1 MSFVE
6 AMNTPDQTKTGV
18 NGDTVYTEAGVGNRL
33 LTLFTMLNRGLEA
46 DYIKKNVK
54 SIIGCVDVSGG
65 DMADLCVLCFQTRDI
80 RGGKGERD
88 LFYVFFEELY
98 KHQPLVAGLLVPHIP
113 TYGCWRDMWEL
124 AVNVPALA
132 PTIYAHTKTVFEQDV
147 EFMNKGE
154 CGKMSLLAK
163 WLPREGS
170 ATWPGLAEQLC
181 AAIYGPRT
189 KTKVYRQQVSA
200 LNRALKTVE
209 VHMCG
214 GTWSSIVPSAVPG
227 RNLKLHMKAFLNVDK
242 NGEPRSTIEDRVSC
256 RAHFLEFIEGL
267 KSGKTQAKGAH
278 VVYPHEVVEQMLK
291 HRHSV
296 YRMMEADERN
306 EIDIL
311 QGIWDSIR
319 TEAEKS
325 AAAFKKMVPL
335 CDFSGS
341 MDGRPKLVS
350 LALGILISEINH
362 AAFRDH
368 ILTFDSV
375 PTWHSFKERANLFS
389 FKGRANLFDKLKS
402 VHDMGQGLST
412 DFYKACRLIIDKM
425 VAGRVPIGEEP
436 TDLIVLTDMGWDEA
450 SRSRDQYNKSPAW
463 KPQVQRIRDEFREAG
478 QALYPGTAGWT
489 VPRIIVWNLR
499 AEFKDFQAK
508 AADDGVLVVSGWSPS
523 VLKALQT
530 GTIEHMSPL
539 AGLRAI
545 LDDVRYEPVRKTCAS
560 ASADADTAPKE

>member
-1 MSFVE
+1 MSFIE
-6 AMNTPDQTKTGV
+6 AMNAPEQTKTGV

-33 LTLFTMLNRGLEA
+33 LTLFTMLNRGLEES
-46 DYIKKNVK
+46 YIRKNVK
-54 SIIGCVDVSGG
+54 SIIAHGASGTRPGEDVDVSGG
-65 DMADLCVLCFQTRDI
+65 DMVDLCVLCFQTRDI

-88 LFYVFFEELY
+88 LFYVFFDELY
-98 KHQPLVAGLLVPHIP
+98 KQQPLVAGLLVPLIP

-124 AVNVPALA
+124 ATNVPALA
-132 PTIYAHTKTVFEQDV
+132 ETIYAHTKTVFESDV
-147 EFMNKGE
+147 DLLNKGE
-154 CGKMSLLAK
+154 CAKMSLLAK
-163 WLPREGS
+163 WLPREKS
-170 ATWPGLAEQLC
+170 ATWPGLAEELC
-181 AAIYGPRT
+181 TAIYGPRT

-209 VHMCG
+209 VNMCE
-214 GTWSSIVPSAVPG
+214 GTWSSIVPTAVPG
-227 RNLKLHMKAFLNVDK
+227 RNLKLHMKAFLNVGKD
-242 NGEPRSTIEDRVSC
+242 GEPRSTIEDRVVC
-256 RAHFLEFIEGL
+256 RQHFLEFIEGL

-291 HRHSV
+291 HRYSV
-296 YRMMEADERN
+296 YRMMELEQRN

-319 TEAEKS
+319 CEAEKS

-362 AAFRDH
+362 SAFRDH

-375 PTWHSFKERANLFS
+375 PTWHSFK
-389 FKGRANLFDKLKS
+389 GRTNLFDKLKS
-402 VHDMGQGLST
+402 VHDLGQGLST

-450 SRSRDQYNKSPAW
+450 SRPTPGCTDRKNSSGPW

-478 QALYPGTAGWT
+478 QALYPGSSGWT

-530 GTIEHMSPL
+530 GTIENMSPL
-539 AGLRAI
+539 AGLRSI
-545 LDDVRYEPVRKTCAS
+545 LDDERYDPVRKIV
-560 ASADADTAPKE
+560 KEFKE